1 MGTTIK
7 RYAILTPFDKPE
19 VVAGIAALQK
29 LDVQVVGTKSG
40 ALVVRELPIPQY
52 DEWDI
57 RNILG
62 PDDTDLDELGEESPS
77 DNAPAVAA
85 FLSRLTKYG
94 VVLIDV
100 DLGED
105 TGFEAGISGVVRARR
120 FLGGQSSDEIPA
132 GLLLNSLDPLIER
145 IVLGEKSPQ
154 DYGAVHSLDVT
165 PADIV
170 RKARESQSSGQD
182 RQDPQETPEAAPED
196 DGAGADEEKPAKR
209 HFWNRKHV
217 QDEPPTS
224 DS

>member
-120 FLGGQSSDEIPA
+120 FLGGQSGDEIPA

>member
-40 ALVVRELPIPQY
+40 ALVVRELPVPQY

-62 PDDTDLDELGEESPS
+62 PDDTDLEELGEESPS

-217 QDEPPTS
+217 QDEPPN
-224 DS
+224 

>member
-1 MGTTIK
+1 MGTKIK

-29 LDVQVVGTKSG
+29 LDVQIVGTKSG
-40 ALVVRELPIPQY
+40 ALVVRELPVPQY

-62 PDDTDLDELGEESPS
+62 PDDSDLEELGEDSPS

-120 FLGGQSSDEIPA
+120 FIGGESGDEIGA
-132 GLLLNSLDPLIER
+132 GLLLNSLDPVIER
-145 IVLGEKSPQ
+145 IVLGEKTAD

-165 PADIV
+165 PAEIV
-170 RKARESQSSGQD
+170 KKAREAQASRAS
-182 RQDPQETPEAAPED
+182 
-196 DGAGADEEKPAKR
+196 EKPTKQ
-209 HFWNRKHV
+209 HFWNRKPS
-217 QDEPPTS
+217 QSPEP
-224 DS
+224 DSPEPGTEDPQG

>member
-1 MGTTIK
+1 MGTKIK

-29 LDVQVVGTKSG
+29 LDVQVVNTSSG
-40 ALVVRELPIPQY
+40 ALVVRELPVPQY

-62 PDDTDLDELGEESPS
+62 PDDADLEELDEEHPS

-105 TGFEAGISGVVRARR
+105 TGFEPGISGMVRARR
-120 FLGGQSSDEIPA
+120 FQDGKSGDEIPS
-132 GLLLNSLDPLIER
+132 GLLLNSLDPIIER
-145 IVLGEKSPQ
+145 IVLGEKSPE
-154 DYGAVHSLDVT
+154 DYDAVRSLDVT
-165 PADIV
+165 PGEIV
-170 RKARESQSSGQD
+170 KKARQAQTDSSDSTDSSGSANSGNS
-182 RQDPQETPEAAPED
+182 PK
-196 DGAGADEEKPAKR
+196 KPFWKR
-209 HFWNRKHV
+209 KK
-217 QDEPPTS
+217 D
-224 DS
+224 

>member
-7 RYAILTPFDKPE
+7 RYAILTPFDKTE

-120 FLGGQSSDEIPA
+120 FLGGQSGDEIPA

-145 IVLGEKSPQ
+145 IVLGDKSPQ

-170 RKARESQSSGQD
+170 RKARESQSSGQEP
-182 RQDPQETPEAAPED
+182 QDPQETPEAAPED

-209 HFWNRKHV
+209 HFWNRKHS
-217 QDEPPTS
+217 QDEPPAS